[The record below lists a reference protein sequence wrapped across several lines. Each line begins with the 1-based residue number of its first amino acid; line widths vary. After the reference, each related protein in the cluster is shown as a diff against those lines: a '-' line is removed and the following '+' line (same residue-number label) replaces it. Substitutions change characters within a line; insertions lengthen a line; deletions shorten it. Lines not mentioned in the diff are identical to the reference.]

1 MQPSTAPPH
10 LYLVEVGDTIA
21 IALIK
26 PDFVGTAG
34 ATSIER
40 VVEKITQPLYKD
52 PPKWAEMKRSS
63 GAPVAPGMSGVIA
76 QTIALGGLALLG
88 WVLVG
93 TWLSILPGV
102 AVAGA
107 IGIYAYFRY
116 GRLQKALEERWRAA
130 HRVLAGPEKADF
142 MKVFAL
148 ADRVT
153 TVWPEI
159 TRWVPVPY
167 PGLDVAHVLW
177 DVALKLEHRATIRPT
192 RDKLIAARIALQSV
206 DARVKQDVDDRLAEV
221 DQQLMAVDR
230 AIERRVA
237 ALRSTSEQCERFLRW
252 QRAIEMGREAVHDAD
267 AMRGQFLP
275 STSHETT
282 ADDLRDQVRSIISA
296 YRELTRDD

>member
-1 MQPSTAPPH
+1 MQPATAPPH
-10 LYLVEVGDTIA
+10 LYLVEVGDTIV

-26 PDFVGTAG
+26 PDYVGTAG

-40 VVEKITQPLYKD
+40 AIEKITQPLYKD
-52 PPKWAEMKRSS
+52 PPKWAETKRSS
-63 GAPVAPGMSGVIA
+63 GAPVAPGMSGVI
-76 QTIALGGLALLG
+76 TETVALAGLAMLT
-88 WVLVG
+88 WIVVG
-93 TWLSILPGV
+93 FWLSILPGV
-102 AVAGA
+102 VAAGA
-107 IGIYAYFRY
+107 IGIYAFFRY
-116 GRLQKALEERWRAA
+116 NRRQRALEERWRAA

-142 MKVFAL
+142 MKVFTL

-159 TRWVPVPY
+159 TRWVPLPY

-177 DVALKLEHRATIRPT
+177 DVTLKLEHRATVRPT
-192 RDKLIAARIALQSV
+192 RDKLIAARLALQSV

-221 DQQLMAVDR
+221 DQQLIAVDR

-237 ALRSTSEQCERFLRW
+237 ALRVITEQCERFVRW
-252 QRAIEMGREAVHDAD
+252 QRAIEMGREAVRDAD

-275 STSHETT
+275 SGIHETA
-282 ADDLRDQVRSIISA
+282 ADDLRDQVQGIISA